1 GVEAAAFRI
10 VQESLTNVVRHAR
23 ATRVRVRVRRT
34 DDELEVQVDDD
45 GQGPPGGDGRAA
57 GRGITGMAE
66 RAHAL
71 GGTLEAG
78 PRPGRGFRVRAPL
91 PLVGGRGPAAC
102 SPTTRRWS
110 GPGSGRCSTPRT
122 TSSSW
127 ARPGTAT
134 RPWPWPGASGRT
146 SCSWTSACPAPTA

>member
-1 GVEAAAFRI
+1 VAAGLPAGVEAAAFRI

-45 GQGPPGGDGRAA
+45 GQGPPGGGDGRAA

-78 PRPGRGFRVRAPL
+78 PRPGRGFRVRARL
-91 PLVGGRGPAAC
+91 PLGGGR
-102 SPTTRRWS
+102 
-110 GPGSGRCSTPRT
+110 
-122 TSSSW
+122 
-127 ARPGTAT
+127 
-134 RPWPWPGASGRT
+134 
-146 SCSWTSACPAPTA
+146 